1 MKGDLSKHSD
11 QELEAFFS
19 ALRDEPADASP
30 ELLARIVADA
40 YDAQDALIASVT
52 EPTVTRSVP
61 AREGWLG
68 RLLGAIGG
76 WPAAAGLATVVMA
89 GLWIGYNPPVV
100 LDDLALALLDS
111 SYDDGLSI
119 GAAMPAYDDLLA
131 DG

>member
-1 MKGDLSKHSD
+1 MKGDLSTHSD

-19 ALRDEPADASP
+19 ALRDEPVRASP
-30 ELLARIVADA
+30 DLLARIVADA
-40 YDAQDALIASVT
+40 YDAQDALVASMT
-52 EPTVTRSVP
+52 GPTVTQAAP
-61 AREGWLG
+61 ARDGWLG

-89 GLWIGYNPPVV
+89 GLWIGYNPPVA
-100 LDDLALALLDS
+100 LDGFALAFLDS